1 MRLLPTALAAAGV
14 LVSATPA
21 FADPLPDFSED
32 SATADHPPAKAPA
45 PWRERKLEGG
55 VTFGFATETWSRSM
69 FGYGPRFDVGVGVG
83 RSFAVVV
90 GESARFAFSSDAL
103 RMMSF
108 DLQAGLAY
116 GAPYQKR
123 TGFGAV
129 ALVGAD
135 RLSTSTTVE
144 ALVEWGVTGT
154 VGLRGSFSVG
164 PLDLWAG
171 LDGAVRSNSMRTG
184 RPDPSGVGTFT
195 TILSLGCF
203 FPALS
208 GQVLTASR

>member
-1 MRLLPTALAAAGV
+1 MRFLPIALAAAGV
-14 LVSATPA
+14 LASA
-21 FADPLPDFSED
+21 
-32 SATADHPPAKAPA
+32 PPALAEPPADFPDESQPEDHAAKVTAPR
-45 PWRERKLEGG
+45 RERKLEGG
-55 VTFGFATETWSRSM
+55 VTFGFSTESWSRSM

-116 GAPYQKR
+116 GAPYQRR

-129 ALVGAD
+129 AFVGAD

-144 ALVEWGVTGT
+144 GMVAWGVTGSI
-154 VGLRGSFSVG
+154 GLRGSFSVG

-184 RPDPSGVGTFT
+184 RPDANGVGTLT
-195 TILSLGCF
+195 TIVSVGCF